1 MDKISSVRIN
11 KEKSK
16 QARKKK
22 VNRLN
27 THTHTQNNTNL
38 WAKFNQHQSVHNF
51 LGAVRDLKQCL
62 IFQSSWRL
70 KASTPDGR
78 LISLLKSSLS
88 QLCHEGTKDQ
98 WQVALCPGNSLKPQ
112 LYPLLPAA
120 FLAKT
125 YSDEGEGLMEGDGHQ
140 AESFLSLSQ
149 LQGLSY

>member
-1 MDKISSVRIN
+1 MK
-11 KEKSK
+11 KYPQWGLTKKKKSK
-16 QARKKK
+16 QASKKEK
-22 VNRLN
+22 SQQVK
-27 THTHTQNNTNL
+27 HTHNNATL

-125 YSDEGEGLMEGDGHQ
+125 YSDEGEGVMEGDGHQ